1 MKNIIVTGGGTGGH
15 LFPAI
20 ALGDEL
26 MSLNYETHLITDIR
40 CAKYLTSDLRLIP
53 HVINFRLL
61 SNSLIGKLRLII
73 SLICVT
79 LKLMILL
86 SRIKPAAIIGFGGY
100 PTFPPLLAALFLRVP
115 IIIYEQN
122 AFIGKTNKF
131 FLKYVKKIAL
141 AYSETKNIENIDGD
155 KKVVIGNIVRESVK
169 NLTIKN
175 DFSHQPF
182 RIFIFGGSQ
191 GAKIFS
197 SLIPEVIKK
206 LLLENSDI
214 KIDITQ
220 QASLEDQAN
229 IAKIYDQLGISYKL
243 ADFFNDIDQ
252 QYANHELVISR
263 AGAATISELSYIGLP
278 AIFIPLPSAADNHQ
292 FYNAK
297 ALEDDGAGWCFE
309 QKTIS
314 IEKLAGQILVLIKNR
329 DILTQVSSNLLKR
342 KNDGSKILASLI
354 KRMID

>member
-1 MKNIIVTGGGTGGH
+1 MKSIIVTGGGTGGH

-26 MSLNYETHLITDIR
+26 MALNYETHLITDIR

-61 SNSLIGKLRLII
+61 SNSIVGKIGLLL
-73 SLICVT
+73 SLVYIT
-79 LKLMILL
+79 FKLMILL

-100 PTFPPLLAALFLRVP
+100 PTFPPLLAALFLRIP
-115 IIIYEQN
+115 IVIYEQN

-131 FLKYVKKIAL
+131 FLKFAAKIAL
-141 AYSETKNIENIDGD
+141 AYQETKGIENITND
-155 KKVVIGNIVRESVK
+155 KKVIIGSIIRESVK
-169 NLTIKN
+169 KLTIKDN
-175 DFSHQPF
+175 FTHQPF

-197 SLIPEVIKK
+197 ILIPEVIKK
-206 LLLENSDI
+206 LILENPDI
-214 KIDITQ
+214 KISVTQ
-220 QASLEDQAN
+220 QASIEDQVN
-229 IAKIYDQLGISYKL
+229 IDKIYKDLGISYKL
-243 ADFFNDIDQ
+243 AVFFNDMDR

-278 AIFIPLPSAADNHQ
+278 GIFIPLPSAADNHQ

-297 ALEDDGAGWCFE
+297 ALEDNGAGWCFE
-309 QKTIS
+309 QKAIS
-314 IEKLAGQILVLIKNR
+314 VEKLANQILLVIKNR

-342 KNDGSKILASLI
+342 KNDGSKILADILE
-354 KRMID
+354 RMIS